1 MNTRLL
7 FKASA
12 IIEILTGIALLVAP
26 SLVVELLL
34 GDGLSF
40 TGVAVARMLGVGLL
54 AVGVAAWEAPQQ
66 AVRLAPR
73 AGLCIYNLGAA
84 VVLAIFGSISATG
97 GILLWPA
104 VGVHGLIG
112 ATMLWVMLTPLRAV

>member
-12 IIEILTGIALLVAP
+12 IIEIFTGVALLVVP
-26 SLVVELLL
+26 SLVIELLL

-40 TGVAVARMLGVGLL
+40 TGVAVARMLGVGLV

-84 VVLAIFGSISATG
+84 VVLAMFGLMGASG
-97 GILLWPA
+97 GILLWPVVIA
-104 VGVHGLIG
+104 HGLIG
-112 ATMLWVMLTPLRAV
+112 ATMLWVMLYPSRTG

>member
-1 MNTRLL
+1 MNTQLL

-12 IIEILTGIALLVAP
+12 IIEIFTGVALLAVP
-26 SLVVELLL
+26 SLVIELLL

-66 AVRLAPR
+66 AVLLAPR
-73 AGLCIYNLGAA
+73 AGLCIYNIGAT
-84 VVLAIFGSISATG
+84 VVLAMFGTMSAAS
-97 GILLWPA
+97 GILLWP
-104 VGVHGLIG
+104 VVIVHGLIG
-112 ATMLWVMLTPLRAV
+112 ATMLWVMLYPSRTG